1 MLFRRRMLDDDA
13 RVISAQQL
21 DYYSYTRK
29 NVYCTDAETNGERY
43 SSIVVKRST
52 ILSKSR
58 MHRVKSISHLRHNLL
73 QQQWNDIYKFTYS
86 RIAVDVSLRMY
97 KHGFPSI
104 SRNLFFS
111 LISRNFPAALFRKH
125 MTSLMAAT
133 KNGSI
138 RCEWF
143 LGVHWLSY
151 LKFWWGNVEYIRQ
164 YHVHCTSNSLTLEQP
179 TIKYETCTKGAK
191 VTDIENCT

>member
-1 MLFRRRMLDDDA
+1 MLFRRRMFDDDA
-13 RVISAQQL
+13 RVISAQRL
-21 DYYSYTRK
+21 DCYSYTRK
-29 NVYCTDAETNGERY
+29 KVYCTDTETNGEQC

-104 SRNLFFS
+104 SRNLVLS
-111 LISRNFPAALFRKH
+111 LISRNFPAALLRKH
-125 MTSLMAAT
+125 MASLVAAT

-138 RCEWF
+138 RCE
-143 LGVHWLSY
+143 
-151 LKFWWGNVEYIRQ
+151 
-164 YHVHCTSNSLTLEQP
+164 
-179 TIKYETCTKGAK
+179 
-191 VTDIENCT
+191 